1 MSAEQLMVG
10 AMAAGEE
17 VVMSVLG
24 ARAVE
29 ITKLL
34 EATFPPKPL
43 GEVEAAFARQGVAA
57 NEKVASLAP
66 AAPSHRAY
74 HTQRAD
80 TRANVLGPTHRVQ

>member
-1 MSAEQLMVG
+1 MVG

-66 AAPSHRAY
+66 AAHSH
-74 HTQRAD
+74 
-80 TRANVLGPTHRVQ
+80 